1 MLEAWMGTETE
12 LLREYLDAGDAAQ
25 EDELLEAL
33 VFEHAFPVIRKTVR
47 RRLMSSPEQDR
58 EDVAGDVILDLI
70 SRLKRLKRVGDA
82 PIERFTA
89 YVAVAAH
96 NRCDRYLRQRY
107 PQRHRLKNRL
117 RYLLSKMPGFAL
129 WEDWERGWVCG

>member
-12 LLREYLDAGDAAQ
+12 LLREYLAAGDAAQ
-25 EDELLEAL
+25 EDQLLAAL
-33 VFEHAFPVIRKTVR
+33 VFEHASPVIRKTVR

-70 SRLKRLKRVGDA
+70 SRLKRLKQVADA

-89 YVAVAAH
+89 YAAGGGP
-96 NRCDRYLRQRY
+96 R
-107 PQRHRLKNRL
+107 PEKAII
-117 RYLLSKMPGFAL
+117 G
-129 WEDWERGWVCG
+129 